1 MSASIDIV
9 SAPKRSK
16 EPKANS
22 TTAVPREPREPR
34 EPKKPSSIHYTYAY
48 ADEHSIG
55 HDAMRD
61 WNIGAE
67 HGLVGS
73 NKAPGAGKE
82 NTWVVIKTT
91 TGKYG
96 LGFTGALTSRQTRQP
111 WEEAGGKQ
119 WKYVYACTHHVWI
132 GDLDE
137 FCMKY
142 GFDPKMFTQS
152 LQFGHP
158 GPTWISEF
166 DRAALVVRGALEN
179 KKPADAE

>member
-1 MSASIDIV
+1 MSASIDLV
-9 SAPKRSK
+9 AAPKKSK
-16 EPKANS
+16 
-22 TTAVPREPREPR
+22 
-34 EPKKPSSIHYTYAY
+34 EPKKPSSIHYAYAY
-48 ADEHSIG
+48 ADEHSTG

-61 WNIGAE
+61 WTIGAE

-82 NTWVVIKTT
+82 NTWVVIKKA

-96 LGFTGALTSRQTRQP
+96 LGFTGALTSKQTRQP

-158 GPTWISEF
+158 KPTWISEF
-166 DRAALVVRGALEN
+166 DRAALIVRGAFEH
-179 KKPADAE
+179 KKPTVDE